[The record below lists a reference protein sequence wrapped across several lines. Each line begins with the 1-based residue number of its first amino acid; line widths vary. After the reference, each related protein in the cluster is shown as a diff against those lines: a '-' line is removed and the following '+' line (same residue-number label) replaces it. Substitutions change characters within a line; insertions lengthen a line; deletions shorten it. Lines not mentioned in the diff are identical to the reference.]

1 MKRFAQYLLPV
12 LGMATGMVSAAAQ
25 LTPRTILVVLSKQY
39 PDNPCTRANSH
50 ASISYTVGYIVARNR

>member
-12 LGMATGMVSAAAQ
+12 LGMAAGMVSAAAQ

-39 PDNPCTRANSH
+39 PDNSL
-50 ASISYTVGYIVARNR
+50 YARQLSRIH